1 MAKSLDKVLQADGS
15 YKWELVDSWD
25 PSSETS
31 ESLLQKPAVKKPA
44 AKKAKASKVD
54 RVNSFLI
61 MEEQVIQETPVA
73 S

>member
-31 ESLLQKPAVKKPA
+31 AKPA
-44 AKKAKASKVD
+44 AKPATKAKQPEKQKLVK
-54 RVNSFLI
+54 
-61 MEEQVIQETPVA
+61 
-73 S
+73 

>member
-31 ESLLQKPAVKKPA
+31 AKPA
-44 AKKAKASKVD
+44 AKPAAKAKTTKKTKASKV
-54 RVNSFLI
+54 
-61 MEEQVIQETPVA
+61 EE
-73 S
+73 

>member
-31 ESLLQKPAVKKPA
+31 AKPVAKPA
-44 AKKAKASKVD
+44 AKAKTTRKTKASKV
-54 RVNSFLI
+54 
-61 MEEQVIQETPVA
+61 EE
-73 S
+73 

>member
-31 ESLLQKPAVKKPA
+31 AKPASKPA
-44 AKKAKASKVD
+44 AKAKTTRKPKASKVK
-54 RVNSFLI
+54 
-61 MEEQVIQETPVA
+61 E
-73 S
+73 

>member
-25 PSSETS
+25 PSSEKS
-31 ESLLQKPAVKKPA
+31 AKPAAKPAAKKPA

-54 RVNSFLI
+54 PSS
-61 MEEQVIQETPVA
+61 EE
-73 S
+73 